1 MAVDSIS
8 AAVPTQDAN
17 PDRMEGSHPDRA
29 GGQIEEM
36 LDPAAH
42 LAGGLIRK
50 RHGQDFSRLGSPL
63 LDQPGNPVRQDP
75 RLAAARASKDQQRAI
90 AGRDGSA
97 LRRIESG

>member
-1 MAVDSIS
+1 MAVDSVS

-17 PDRMEGSHPDRA
+17 ADGMEGSHPDRA

-63 LDQPGNPVRQDP
+63 LDQPCNPVRQDP